1 MGTGIRKESLRR
13 VGNEISE
20 YTGKL
25 RFSGVGGRAKMQ
37 MVIKG
42 KNLEITPALR
52 DYAEKKV
59 AKLDRFFDKHPVAA
73 TIMMSVERERHVVEV
88 TLMVDG
94 LLLRGEGD
102 TSDMYASVDEVIDKL
117 ERQIH
122 KYKTRIQR
130 QLRGDVPVEGRSA
143 AAVAAGAPAPQK
155 PAAGPGEADDEW
167 RDAAVRIV
175 KTKRFAIKPMSVEEA
190 AMQMELLGHDFF
202 VFANGETEEV
212 NVVYRRKD
220 GNFGLIEPEF

>member
-1 MGTGIRKESLRR
+1 MQIVVK
-13 VGNEISE
+13 
-20 YTGKL
+20 
-25 RFSGVGGRAKMQ
+25 GR
-37 MVIKG
+37 
-42 KNLEITPALR
+42 NLEITPALR

-73 TIMMSVERERHVVEV
+73 AVMMNVERERHIVEV
-88 TLMVDG
+88 TLTVNG
-94 LLLRGEGD
+94 LLLRGEDD
-102 TSDMYASVDEVIDKL
+102 TGDMYASVDGVIDKL

-143 AAVAAGAPAPQK
+143 AAVAAGAPE
-155 PAAGPGEADDEW
+155 PAERSGDGQEEDS
-167 RDAAVRIV
+167 RDAVLRIV

-190 AMQMELLGHDFF
+190 AMQMELLGHDFY
-202 VFANGETEEV
+202 VFANAETEEV
-212 NVVYRRKD
+212 NVVYRRRD